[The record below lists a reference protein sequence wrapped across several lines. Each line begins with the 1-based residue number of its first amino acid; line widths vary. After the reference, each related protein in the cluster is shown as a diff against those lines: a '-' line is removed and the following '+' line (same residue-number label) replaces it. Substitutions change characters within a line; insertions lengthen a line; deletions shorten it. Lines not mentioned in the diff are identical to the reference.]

1 MIVYHGS
8 YIEIAK
14 IDLTKCEPK
23 KDFGRGF
30 YVTKIKEQ
38 AEIWAKRIG
47 KDHNCKGVV
56 SEFIFYENA
65 FIDGVHRAL
74 RFDAYN
80 NEWLDFVTLNR
91 RKDAPLP
98 AHNYDI
104 VEGPVADDRISR
116 QIDNYIEGKIS
127 REKFLTMLRHEE
139 PTHQICFCTADSLLM
154 LEYKNKSIDIS
165 YEISE
170 IGEPLLEKLML
181 DNQIDEMK
189 ATDLFYNSRTFSQL
203 ADEATGFYLKPWQE
217 IYEMLKKE
225 LKIHIT

>member
-8 YIEIAK
+8 YTEIKK
-14 IDLTKCEPK
+14 IDLTKCEPR

-30 YVTKIKEQ
+30 YVTRIKEQ
-38 AEIWAKRIG
+38 AEIWAKRTG
-47 KDHNCKGVV
+47 KDHNCEGVV
-56 SEFIFYENA
+56 TEFIFYESA
-65 FIDGVHRAL
+65 FIDGAHRML
-74 RFDAYN
+74 RFDSYN
-80 NEWLDFVTLNR
+80 DEWLDFVTLNR
-91 RKDAPLP
+91 RKDSPLL

-104 VEGPVADDRISR
+104 VEGPVADDKISR

-127 REKFLTMLRHEE
+127 REKFLTMLCHEE

-154 LEYKNKSIDIS
+154 LEHKDKSIDIS

-181 DNQIDEMK
+181 DNQIDEIK
-189 ATDLFYNSRTFSQL
+189 AADLFYNSGTFTQL
-203 ADEATGFYLKPWQE
+203 ADESTGFYLKPWQE

-225 LKIHIT
+225 LKFH